1 MNLVSVIMPYCNRAY
16 SLERAMQSVRAQ
28 RYRPLQLI
36 LVDNGSTDGSR
47 ALALAF
53 KEKYESPD
61 FSVISTCCPTQGA
74 SCARN
79 RGLEKAEG
87 AYVCFF
93 DSDDEMS
100 DDYISTIAP
109 IARTRKLDA
118 VFSATAMVMPD
129 GSVVARN
136 YGRSMNPAAQILSG
150 MLSTQG
156 IFVSKAF
163 LMRIGGWNEHL
174 PCWNDWELGLRLLL
188 AHPSACWYGKK
199 AFHRIY
205 QHADSITGNSYS
217 RNCDNIVKA
226 LRAAQ
231 TDLNNSHDHEARCCR
246 RALLYRS
253 AIVAALCRR
262 EGNKDCARRLLT
274 TFHKRLPALPAL
286 LLYAYTRMGG
296 RGAWRMALLWA
307 QM

>member
-1 MNLVSVIMPYCNRAY
+1 MNLVSVIMPYRNRAA

-36 LVDNGSTDGSR
+36 LVDNGSTDDSH
-47 ALALAF
+47 AIAETF
-53 KEKYESPD
+53 KEKYEKPD
-61 FSVISTCCPTQGA
+61 FSVLSTDCPTEGA

-100 DDYISTIAP
+100 YDYISSVAP
-109 IARTRKLDA
+109 IARARKLDA
-118 VFSATAMVMPD
+118 VFSVTNMVMPD

-163 LMRIGGWNEHL
+163 LVRLGGWNELL

-188 AHPSACWYGKK
+188 AHPSACWYSKK
-199 AFHRIY
+199 PFHRIY

-217 RNCDNIVKA
+217 PNCDNIVKA
-226 LRAAQ
+226 LHAAQ
-231 TDLNNSHDHEARCCR
+231 TDLDNCPTDEARRCR

-253 AIVAALCRR
+253 AIMAALCRR
-262 EGNKDCARRLLT
+262 EGNKDCARRLWTAFGKGLHT
-274 TFHKRLPALPAL
+274 VPAF

-296 RGAWRMALLWA
+296 RGAWRIALWWT
-307 QM
+307 QI

>member
-1 MNLVSVIMPYCNRAY
+1 MSLVSIIMPYRNRAG

-28 RYRPLQLI
+28 HYRPLQLVLI
-36 LVDNGSTDGSR
+36 DNGSTDGSR
-47 ALALAF
+47 AIAETF
-53 KEKYESPD
+53 KEKCEKPD
-61 FSVISTCCPTQGA
+61 FAVTLTDCPQQGA
-74 SCARN
+74 SRARN
-79 RGLEKAEG
+79 RGLEAAEG
-87 AYVCFF
+87 EYVCFF

-100 DDYISTIAP
+100 ADYISTIAP
-109 IARTRKLDA
+109 IACGRKLDG
-118 VFSATAMVMPD
+118 VFSATNMVMPD
-129 GSVVARN
+129 GSVVTRN
-136 YGRSMNPAAQILSG
+136 YGHSMNPVRQILSG

-156 IFVSKAF
+156 LFVNKAF
-163 LMRIGGWNEHL
+163 LIRQGGWNEHL

-188 AHPSACWYGKK
+188 AHPSACWYSQK

-226 LRAAQ
+226 LRTAQ
-231 TDLNNSHDHEARCCR
+231 ADLGSSSGHEARRCR

-253 AIVAALCRR
+253 AIMAALCRR
-262 EGNKDCARRLLT
+262 EGNKECARRLLT

-307 QM
+307 RM